1 MLFIQ
6 LIYYFS
12 RDRVPINNFPP
23 FSAHKQTHNP
33 RFLHSLQRRAN
44 ARSFSFETLINVRN
58 QLNWSCNTI
67 WPFYNS
73 LTHNEVK
80 GSLELRPWSFRTTF
94 HELLTKEKHLRN
106 ERYVW
111 SETKPQKIS
120 ALPQRLKENRR
131 WTYVYENEPK
141 ITLTDLTAN
150 SFACKRCKPVFEFW
164 EYDRLRTE
172 NSKTVKVDSRCKLTH
187 QKQIKCWRKSS

>member
-23 FSAHKQTHNP
+23 FFAHKHTHNP
-33 RFLHSLQRRAN
+33 QFLHLLERRAN

-58 QLNWSCNTI
+58 QLNWYCNTI

-120 ALPQRLKENRR
+120 ALPHAETERKPPVNLRIWKWAENHADGFD
-131 WTYVYENEPK
+131 Y
-141 ITLTDLTAN
+141 
-150 SFACKRCKPVFEFW
+150 
-164 EYDRLRTE
+164 
-172 NSKTVKVDSRCKLTH
+172 KLICL
-187 QKQIKCWRKSS
+187 QAV

>member
-6 LIYYFS
+6 LIYYFF

-23 FSAHKQTHNP
+23 FSAHKHTHNP
-33 RFLHSLQRRAN
+33 QFLHSLQRRAN

-58 QLNWSCNTI
+58 QLNWYCNTI

-120 ALPQRLKENRR
+120 ALPHSGTLRHGYNVKTRPKNYFFIPGRCRR
-131 WTYVYENEPK
+131 SNLTNFGEV
-141 ITLTDLTAN
+141 ITMEIIYHSMQYYCHSN
-150 SFACKRCKPVFEFW
+150 H
-164 EYDRLRTE
+164 
-172 NSKTVKVDSRCKLTH
+172 N
-187 QKQIKCWRKSS
+187 

>member
-6 LIYYFS
+6 LIYYFF
-12 RDRVPINNFPP
+12 RDRVPINNVPP
-23 FSAHKQTHNP
+23 FSAHKHTHNP
-33 RFLHSLQRRAN
+33 QFLHSLQRRAN

-58 QLNWSCNTI
+58 QLNWYCNTI

-94 HELLTKEKHLRN
+94 HELLTKEKHSRN

-120 ALPQRLKENRR
+120 ALPQRLKE
-131 WTYVYENEPK
+131 
-141 ITLTDLTAN
+141 N

>member
-12 RDRVPINNFPP
+12 RDRVPINDFPP
-23 FSAHKQTHNP
+23 FSAHKHTHNP
-33 RFLHSLQRRAN
+33 QFLHSLQRRAN

-58 QLNWSCNTI
+58 QLNWYCNTI

-131 WTYVYENEPK
+131 WTYVYGNEPK

-164 EYDRLRTE
+164 EYDKLRTE